1 MEFVFLFFLILFP
14 AGIENVSQ
22 SIFFKI
28 SVYYLLINSI
38 PHINGQECSTF
49 QFSAKEDPRRI
60 IKEIQR
66 K

>member
-1 MEFVFLFFLILFP
+1 MLANRFFFL
-14 AGIENVSQ
+14 
-22 SIFFKI
+22 I

-60 IKEIQR
+60 IKEIQ
-66 K
+66 KKNEKIKVPFA